1 MKSQRTKPRTYRTIP
16 GQSFYDVPNR
26 PGVVVSTLADTR
38 EIRINIDGVTRCTLP
53 HILDTIPIDD
63 AVQNIIRAGVY
74 FPQWEKWYSEPRI
87 FWDIAHY
94 NEYPSM
100 VSAPLGWEQLEM
112 RGVI

>member
-1 MKSQRTKPRTYRTIP
+1 MKTQRTKPRTYRTIP

-100 VSAPLGWEQLEM
+100 ISAPLGWEQLEM
-112 RGVI
+112 SV

>member
-1 MKSQRTKPRTYRTIP
+1 MKQRKIKPRTYRTIP
-16 GQSFYDVPNR
+16 GQAFYDVPNR

-38 EIRINIDGVTRCTLP
+38 EIRINIDGVTQCRLP

-63 AVQNIIRAGVY
+63 AVQNIICAAAY
-74 FPQWEKWYSEPRI
+74 FPQWGTWYTEPRI

-100 VSAPLGWEQLEM
+100 VSVPLGWEQL
-112 RGVI
+112 GLSV